1 MYILLIEDDP
11 TLSQDILTALST
23 AGHQCEHFD
32 RGDWAQ
38 DYLQQNVEN
47 PLKNNHE
54 NASLFDIVI
63 LDLGLPYKNGMDVL
77 KYWRNRNIVI
87 PVLILTARDSWQER
101 VDGLNAGA
109 DDYLGKPFHMQE
121 LLARLE
127 ALRRRDQ
134 QQGHTQLQAAGICL
148 NEDKQQ
154 ACLDSGLC
162 LTLTATEFSM
172 LKILMLH
179 AGKLVSKQQLLQS
192 CYDWQEEKSDNLVEV
207 YIRKLRQKLGKETIT
222 TYRGQGYMLGER

>member
-1 MYILLIEDDP
+1 MDILVVEDDP
-11 TLSQDILTALST
+11 ILSQDIITAMQA
-23 AGHQCEHFD
+23 AGHTCDHLD
-32 RGDWAQ
+32 RGDWALN
-38 DYLQQNVEN
+38 YLQEN
-47 PLKNNHE
+47 NKNSNT
-54 NASLFDIVI
+54 FDIVI
-63 LDLGLPYKNGMDVL
+63 LDLGLPEKSGMEVL
-77 KYWRNRNIVI
+77 KYWRSHKILT

-134 QQGHTQLQAAGICL
+134 QQGNTQLQAAGICL
-148 NEDKQQ
+148 DEDKQQ
-154 ACLDSGLC
+154 ACLESGEC

-172 LKILMLH
+172 LKILMQQ
-179 AGKLVSKQQLLQS
+179 AGRMVSKQQLLES
-192 CYDWQEEKSDNLVEV
+192 CYGWQEEKSENLVEV
-207 YIRKLRQKLGKETIT
+207 YIRKLRQKLGKQTIT

>member
-1 MYILLIEDDP
+1 MNILLVEDDP
-11 TLSQDILTALST
+11 TLSQDIITALQT
-23 AGHQCEHFD
+23 NGHQCDHIN

-38 DYLQQNVEN
+38 NHLQQNFERELEN
-47 PLKNNHE
+47 KHDNQ
-54 NASLFDIVI
+54 AAFDIVI
-63 LDLGLPYKNGMDVL
+63 LDLGLPKKSGMDVL
-77 KYWRNRNIVI
+77 KYWRNHHIST

-109 DDYLGKPFHMQE
+109 DDYLGKPFHMPE

-134 QQGHTQLQAAGICL
+134 QHGHTQLQAAGICL
-148 NEDKQQ
+148 DEDKQQ
-154 ACLDSGLC
+154 ACLESGLC

-172 LKILMLH
+172 LKILMLN

-192 CYDWQEEKSDNLVEV
+192 CYDWQEEKSENLVEV
-207 YIRKLRQKLGKETIT
+207 YIRKLRKKLGKEAIA

>member
-1 MYILLIEDDP
+1 MYILLVEDDP
-11 TLSQDILTALST
+11 TLSQDILTALQA
-23 AGHQCEHFD
+23 AGHQCEHID

-38 DYLQQNVEN
+38 NHLQRNVEN
-47 PLKNNHE
+47 YLKNSHE
-54 NASLFDIVI
+54 NSALFDIVI
-63 LDLGLPYKNGMDVL
+63 LDLGLPHKNGMDVL
-77 KYWRNRNIVI
+77 KYWRSHNIAI
-87 PVLILTARDSWQER
+87 PVVILTARDSWQER

-127 ALRRRDQ
+127 ALRRRGQ

-148 NEDKQQ
+148 DEDKQQ

-172 LKILMLH
+172 LKTLMLH

-207 YIRKLRQKLGKETIT
+207 YIRKLRQKLGKEAIT